1 MSLPLH
7 LAWSGLR
14 EFDLDQSR
22 LRMSYYR
29 IVLSEGTHDD
39 LVEFLHRDLL
49 LTTWPTLRM
58 LISRH
63 IRDVWDVA
71 FDELAVSAGGAA

>member
-1 MSLPLH
+1 MPFQ
-7 LAWSGLR
+7 LAWSGLS
-14 EFDLDQSR
+14 EFDLGQPR

-39 LVEFLHRDLL
+39 LVESLHRDLL
-49 LTTWPTLRM
+49 LTMWPTWRM

-63 IRDVWDVA
+63 IRDVWDGA
-71 FDELAVSAGGAA
+71 FDELAGSGGGAA